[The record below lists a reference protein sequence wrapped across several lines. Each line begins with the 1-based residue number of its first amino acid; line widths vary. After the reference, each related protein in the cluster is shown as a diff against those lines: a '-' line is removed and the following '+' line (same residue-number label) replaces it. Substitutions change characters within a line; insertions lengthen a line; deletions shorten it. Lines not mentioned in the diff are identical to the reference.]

1 MTSAAP
7 VRLAAPVLP
16 APEAVPA
23 ARLVFHPTPDAFA
36 KALAGLIL
44 AALSVYFLRVGRRDN
59 DAGRLFWAA
68 VCGLATLGVFLF

>member
-1 MTSAAP
+1 MTPAAS
-7 VRLAAPVLP
+7 VRVDAPVLP
-16 APEAVPA
+16 SPEAGPA
-23 ARLVFHPTPDAFA
+23 ARLVFHPTPDAFP
-36 KALAGLIL
+36 KALIGLVL